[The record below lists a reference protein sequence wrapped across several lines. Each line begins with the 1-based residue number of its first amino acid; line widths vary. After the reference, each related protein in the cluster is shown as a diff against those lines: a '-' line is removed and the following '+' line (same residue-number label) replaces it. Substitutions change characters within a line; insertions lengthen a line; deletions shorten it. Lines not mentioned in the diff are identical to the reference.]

1 MIRLS
6 EFTSLDRRNTIQ
18 QNKGQNKGRL
28 INENI
33 RFKNVLLIDERGVNH
48 GVIETRIAQYKANDA
63 GMDLV
68 CIDANVIP
76 AVCRIMDYSKYL
88 YDTKKRAKQSRT
100 HRQEIKEIQLRSR
113 TESHDVDI
121 KIKKAREEILKNNK
135 VRVVISFK
143 GREIT
148 HPEFGFAIL
157 DSFKK
162 GIEDVARIAKDG
174 KLEGHLIEAIFEP
187 KKK

>member
-1 MIRLS
+1 MPTIRLS
-6 EFTSLDRRNTIQ
+6 EYTSLDRRDIIQ
-18 QNKGQNKGRL
+18 NSKGKL

-33 RFKNVLLIDERGVNH
+33 RFRNVLLIDEKGINYGV
-48 GVIETRIAQYKANDA
+48 VDTRIAQNRAYDS

-68 CIDANVIP
+68 CIDANVTP

-88 YDTKKRAKQSRT
+88 YDMKKRAKQNHS
-100 HRQEIKEIQLRSR
+100 HKQEIKEIQLRCR
-113 TESHDVDI
+113 TESHDVEI

-135 VRVVISFK
+135 VKVVISFK
-143 GREIT
+143 GREVT

-157 DSFKK
+157 ESFKT
-162 GIEDVARIAKDG
+162 GVEDVARIAKDG

-187 KKK
+187 KRK